1 MPPAANNPETPLAH
15 VGERRHFYF
24 NENGQPAYQ
33 IHELTADDFLNP
45 YPGDT
50 FFHGEL
56 HDRIVRALGS
66 LLRHH
71 YRYSLNTSV
80 QLQTKVIWPDAALAQ
95 SMPDLV
101 VVSNLSDQ
109 LQPRATLDIAA
120 EQATSQANPSIEG
133 DVTLRAIFEVTSPQL
148 ATIDLETK
156 RNLYQRANIA
166 EYWIIDTGLR
176 PGNDQPAITII
187 GYRLQDGQYHPIAPT
202 PSGHWESK
210 ICRLWL
216 AITAEAPYLQIGD
229 LRTGATYPNP
239 ADDENP
245 IISAHS
251 EANRRAQ
258 NIADQLN
265 L

>member
-1 MPPAANNPETPLAH
+1 MSITNNPETPLIP

-33 IHELTADDFLNP
+33 IQELTSDDFLNP

-80 QLQTKVIWPDAALAQ
+80 QMQPKVLWPDPALAQ
-95 SMPDLV
+95 PMPDVV

-120 EQATSQANPSIEG
+120 EQAASQANPSIEG
-133 DVTLRAIFEVTSPQL
+133 DVTIRAIFEVTSPQL
-148 ATIDLETK
+148 AIIDLETK
-156 RNLYQRANIA
+156 HSIYQRANIT

-176 PGNDQPAITII
+176 PESNQPAISII
-187 GYRLQDGQYHPIAPT
+187 GYRLQDGQYHPIT
-202 PSGHWESK
+202 PSALGRWESK
-210 ICRLWL
+210 VCRLWL
-216 AITAEAPYLQIGD
+216 ATIAEAPYIQIGD
-229 LRTGATYPNP
+229 LRTGAAYPPP

-245 IISAHS
+245 IISAQS